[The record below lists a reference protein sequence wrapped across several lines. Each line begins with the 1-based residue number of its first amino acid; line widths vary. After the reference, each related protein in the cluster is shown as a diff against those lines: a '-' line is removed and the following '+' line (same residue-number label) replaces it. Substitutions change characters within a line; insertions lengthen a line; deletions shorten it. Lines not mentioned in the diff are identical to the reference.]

1 MPDPNPPHI
10 HGPGCGHHHPELG
23 PTGGVA
29 VRLPDDSTNPILI
42 QVTRGGLVESI
53 HRGRAVVVGAD
64 GHVLASFG
72 DVKAITFPRSAN
84 KALQALP
91 LVETGAADAF
101 GLGSEE
107 LALACSS
114 HDGESMH
121 TTRVATWLSRTGLT
135 QDHLE
140 CGCHAPYSVPTWEAM
155 LGRGEEP
162 TTLHNNCS
170 GKHAGMVTTALHR
183 VKPSVAM

>member
-10 HGPGCGHHHPELG
+10 HGPGCGHHPHD
-23 PTGGVA
+23 TGTADSVT
-29 VRLPDDSTNPILI
+29 VRLPDDGANPILI

-72 DVKAITFPRSAN
+72 DVKAITYPRSAN

-101 GLGSEE
+101 GLGPEE

-114 HDGESMH
+114 HDGEPMH
-121 TTRVATWLSRTGLT
+121 TTRVAAWLSRIGLT
-135 QDHLE
+135 PDHLE
-140 CGCHAPYSVPTWEAM
+140 CGSHAPYSVPTWEGM
-155 LGRGEEP
+155 LRRGEI
-162 TTLHNNCS
+162 
-170 GKHAGMVTTALHR
+170 GRA
-183 VKPSVAM
+183 SV